1 MIDQT
6 AFLMLFFESRPDEEF
21 DAYEVAEAVRH
32 SWLAMTGE
40 KFRDPD
46 RKMRELRDANYL
58 SSRSSKTKVPLWRL
72 RQPYNSP

>member
-46 RKMRELRDANYL
+46 RKMRELRDAEYL
-58 SSRSSKTKVPLWRL
+58 SSRSSKNKVPLWRL
-72 RQPYNSP
+72 RRPYNSP

>member
-6 AFLMLFFESRPDEEF
+6 AFLMLFFESRPNEEI
-21 DAYEVAEAVRH
+21 DVYDVSDAVRR

-46 RKMRELRDANYL
+46 RLMRQLRKDGVLDRKRRGGVVYYSLKDGHNDD
-58 SSRSSKTKVPLWRL
+58 
-72 RQPYNSP
+72 